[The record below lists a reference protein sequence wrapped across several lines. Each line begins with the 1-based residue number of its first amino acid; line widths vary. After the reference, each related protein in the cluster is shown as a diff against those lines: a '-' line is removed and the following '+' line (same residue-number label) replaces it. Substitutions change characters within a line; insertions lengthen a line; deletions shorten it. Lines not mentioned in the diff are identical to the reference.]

1 MAIFLVR
8 HAKAES
14 RSAWTDGDTTRPL
27 TEEGHAQA
35 RMIAAS
41 WAFQAPVAVWSSPRL
56 RCVQTVEPLAARFGL
71 TVGIE
76 PLLEEDTPFERILPV
91 LEAAPES
98 TVWSSHGDVIPDVMN
113 ALLRR
118 GLLLTG
124 SAGALKKGAMFVLH
138 RENDAFVRAEYV
150 DSPRP

>member
-1 MAIFLVR
+1 
-8 HAKAES
+8 
-14 RSAWTDGDTTRPL
+14 
-27 TEEGHAQA
+27 
-35 RMIAAS
+35 MIAGD
-41 WAFQAPVAVWSSPRL
+41 WAFEPPAAVWSSPRL
-56 RCVQTVEPLAARFGL
+56 RCIQTVEPLAARFGL

-76 PLLEEDTPFERILPV
+76 PLLEEDTPFERVLPL

-118 GLLLTG
+118 GLQLTG
-124 SAGALKKGAMFVLH
+124 SAGALKKGAMFVVH
-138 RENDAFVRAEYV
+138 RENGAFVRAEYV